1 MPHCDVLVVAG
12 THGNELNA
20 PWLLEQWDRNP
31 VSYTHLTL
39 PTICSV

>member
-20 PWLLEQWDRNP
+20 LGCWSNGNVILRRQCRRTLLPSCDW
-31 VSYTHLTL
+31 
-39 PTICSV
+39 